1 MSPAKGLQTE
11 EAMWEQE
18 FLVFSPPHL
27 AEDRG

>member
-1 MSPAKGLQTE
+1 MSPAKALQTE

-18 FLVFSPPHL
+18 FLVSCPPHL